1 MERVTQQSN
10 IYLKPK
16 RRNHWIII
24 DETEYG
30 QGALLK
36 PREHCRDPITISR
49 EERCLF
55 KNRPSVKEVI
65 TRTRTV
71 NAQTAWLQTNC
82 NSVQC
87 CWQFNMN
94 YYVKVNFF
102 ILWILQYP
110 IIHLFTFVNISMAQ
124 IFTFFQMY
132 CLYKFR
138 LQSHKAHIYMCD
150 PICSLSRFMK
160 SKNGSKGTIF
170 NGK

>member
-1 MERVTQQSN
+1 MHIKSIIKNQKGVAIESSLTQQYIWTRSTF
-10 IYLKPK
+10 
-16 RRNHWIII
+16 
-24 DETEYG
+24 ETK
-30 QGALLK
+30 GALSW
-36 PREHCRDPITISR
+36 PYYSPITISR

-138 LQSHKAHIYMCD
+138 LQSHKAHIYMCH

-160 SKNGSKGTIF
+160 STNGSKGTIF